1 MKNSYIKVY
10 MTTSTKEAIK
20 NRAAKSGKPDSKI
33 ALEWIESVLNN
44 SSESE
49 DESRAGSSRT
59 IEMDEIRKAVSEA
72 VMEGIKGGGAGIP
85 PETLRFLVQDVA
97 KIENLLRQLSLFF
110 SPGKFDEHAERVRIA
125 EQKSERILK
134 KLKLDEVEDVDRIE
148 RKVLTKEE
156 TDQMLKEMGIEA
168 GGEK

>member
-1 MKNSYIKVY
+1 
-10 MTTSTKEAIK
+10 
-20 NRAAKSGKPDSKI
+20 
-33 ALEWIESVLNN
+33 
-44 SSESE
+44 
-49 DESRAGSSRT
+49 
-59 IEMDEIRKAVSEA
+59 MDEIRKAVSEA

-156 TDQMLKEMGIEA
+156 TDQMLKEMGIVS

>member
-1 MKNSYIKVY
+1 MGYKRIDVRV
-10 MTTSTKEAIK
+10 TDSTLSAIK
-20 NRAAKSGKPDSKI
+20 K
-33 ALEWIESVLNN
+33 
-44 SSESE
+44 
-49 DESRAGSSRT
+49 RAGSEGKSASEIARGLIESALDNPSGSGDKSRT
-59 IEMDEIRKAVSEA
+59 GSSRIIEMDEIRKAVSEA
-72 VMEGIKGGGAGIP
+72 VVEGIKGGGEGIP

-156 TDQMLKEMGIEA
+156 TDQMLKEMGIVS